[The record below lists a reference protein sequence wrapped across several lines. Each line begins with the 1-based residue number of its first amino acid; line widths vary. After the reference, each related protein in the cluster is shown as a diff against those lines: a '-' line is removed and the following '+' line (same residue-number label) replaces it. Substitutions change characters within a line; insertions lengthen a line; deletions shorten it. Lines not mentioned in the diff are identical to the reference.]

1 MLIKARVRGRKGGV
15 GGRGGDGEGDP
26 AEYRA
31 SCLNLPQEPEGR
43 IVLVAGGALAACQ
56 AVRGR
61 GGVPGSTWCE
71 GGLGRSAGKGPWQGR
86 AGVGGGT

>member
-1 MLIKARVRGRKGGV
+1 MIGPREGG
-15 GGRGGDGEGDP
+15 P

-31 SCLNLPQEPEGR
+31 RDNLPQEPEGR
-43 IVLVAGGALAACQ
+43 IVLAAGGALAAFQ

-61 GGVPGSTWCE
+61 DGVPGSTWCE
-71 GGLGRSAGKGPWQGR
+71 GGLGRSAGKGPWGGR